1 MTCRSERQHPI
12 PAARQEEALTLDE
25 ARQHARGILPGVA
38 PWPESQEPETVWGI
52 EADASFPVPELVL
65 FVFRRLLDVEPYGP
79 GEKMRWGV
87 AFRYRGRG
95 FAFEYRKFGLR
106 LLFETGPEE
115 EARAITGDLLDRTQ
129 RAVRTA
135 ENVLEAVAQDEAHH
149 GSVAVAN
156 LYGKLH
162 GAYAFFRRKARDSYR
177 APPPGPKRDR
187 RGRQYWPFMQSQ
199 REGGYF
205 ASAMMDAYFS
215 ALEHLA
221 VIAFAFSDRDASGGQ
236 LLDFLGL
243 SLSDKLKEF
252 LSPHEDPVARRE
264 LEELRELRETWRN
277 PLAHGGI
284 GKGVGSL
291 FFHIPGVG
299 TVPARLTG
307 VKNSIHFHPIV
318 PLTQETFERVC
329 RRFDHL
335 DLYLSR
341 RSPWRQALAWARSG
355 LDVAFDPNHRAEYR
369 AAAAN
374 RTLLR
379 EFIEVTSHI
388 ADNHANMDY

>member
-1 MTCRSERQHPI
+1 MTL
-12 PAARQEEALTLDE
+12 EEA
-25 ARQHARGILPGVA
+25 RKHARGILPSITA
-38 PWPESQEPETVWGI
+38 WPEDHAPETAWSRS
-52 EADASFPVPELVL
+52 AQDLFPVPELVL
-65 FVFRRLLDVEPYGP
+65 FVFRYLLDVEPYGP
-79 GEKMRWGV
+79 WEKMRWGV
-87 AFRYRGRG
+87 RFLYRGRG
-95 FAFEYRKFGLR
+95 FAFELRKFGLA
-106 LLFETGPEE
+106 LVHEVGPEE
-115 EARAITGDLLDRTQ
+115 EVRTLTEDLLDRTQ
-129 RAVRTA
+129 RAVRMA
-135 ENVLEAVAQDEAHH
+135 ENVLEAVALDEAQH

-156 LYGKLH
+156 LYGKLRD
-162 GAYAFFRRKARDSYR
+162 AYVFFRRKARDSFR

-187 RGRQYWPFMQSQ
+187 RGREYWPFMQNE

-215 ALEHLA
+215 TLEHLA
-221 VIAFAFSDRDASGGQ
+221 VIAFAFSDKDASEGR

-284 GKGVGSL
+284 EKGVGSL

-299 TVPARLTG
+299 TVPARLAG

-318 PLTQETFERVC
+318 PLAQETFERVC
-329 RRFDHL
+329 RGFDHL

-341 RSPWRQALAWARSG
+341 RSPWRPALAWARCG
-355 LDVAFDPNHRAEYR
+355 LNVAFDPNYRAKYR
-369 AAAAN
+369 AAAAD

-379 EFIEVTSHI
+379 EFITVMSRI
-388 ADNHANMDY
+388 ADDHTNMDY